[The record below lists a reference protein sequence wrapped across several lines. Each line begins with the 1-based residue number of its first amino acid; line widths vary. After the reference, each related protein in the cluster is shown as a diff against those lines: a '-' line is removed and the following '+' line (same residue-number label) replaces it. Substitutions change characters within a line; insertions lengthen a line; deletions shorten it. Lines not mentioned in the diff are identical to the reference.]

1 MNMKRLATTM
11 QVGLVFGAMIASSF
25 AAEPQFQ
32 TRAIWV
38 DPPSFASAK
47 ATDEMVARCQQAGL
61 NLILPNVMCY
71 QTISF
76 QSAHF
81 RGRITA
87 DDKFDPLAYLIQKC
101 RAAGIKIQPWCCVYY
116 EGLRDKSSKPIN
128 ESWTVRSLLGNP
140 FDKNFISP
148 CNPEVNPY
156 LLSVMKDLLAY
167 DIDGIHLDYIRYPG
181 GAFDYSDAARRA
193 FQTAKGFDP
202 QDFLDHPERIVPPD
216 SETLPVRVLL
226 PKSHLEKIW
235 ELTATERT
243 LDQAGLG
250 YAFVSE
256 SPEHI
261 ARLRAPGLLI
271 VNSYYDVPTN
281 MVVALEQYVAR
292 GGNILW
298 TDVPA
303 RSLATSSSL
312 QKLTG
317 IHSARW
323 IGARRLALE
332 ATGNHPLGL
341 LLSQKPFRTDS
352 VYEAKPQGAR
362 VVARFQSGEPAV
374 LLNETG
380 KGRVIVLTFHLMKST
395 SPEVAALAKQIVC
408 WCRLEAGV
416 SAPDPLAAKRAEWS
430 AWRGDRVTQLVRA
443 LSSAA
448 KQKNSALVISS
459 SGGPAP
465 FEFFACYRDA
475 HRWLAEGINDEVFPM
490 NYTPDPVVLGEMLT
504 LQTAFAPAGTF
515 KHIFPGLQIYA
526 TQTVNGRKINGPADA
541 SIVEKQLRVVQ
552 EHGYQGFCLF
562 AYNTLCDD
570 IIAVV
575 RKFSEQTK

>member
-1 MNMKRLATTM
+1 MNMKRLATPI
-11 QVGLVFGAMIASSF
+11 QLGLVLGVMIAFSC

-47 ATDEMVARCQQAGL
+47 ATDAMVARCQKAGL
-61 NLILPNVMCY
+61 NLILANVMCY

-76 QSAHF
+76 KSAHF
-81 RGRITA
+81 RGKVA
-87 DDKFDPLAYLIQKC
+87 ANDKFDPLAYLIQKC
-101 RAAGIKIQPWCCVYY
+101 RAANIKIQPWCCVYY
-116 EGLRDKSSKPIN
+116 EGLRDKSSQPLN
-128 ESWTVRSLLGNP
+128 ESWTVRSLVGKP

-148 CNPEVNPY
+148 ANPEVNPY

-181 GAFDYSDAARRA
+181 GAFDYSAAARKA
-193 FQTAKGFDP
+193 FMAAKGFDP

-216 SETLPVRVLL
+216 SETFPVRVLL
-226 PKSHLEKIW
+226 PKSHLEKVW

-303 RSLATSSSL
+303 KTLATSSSL

-317 IHSARW
+317 IQSARW
-323 IGARRLALE
+323 IGARRVGLE

-341 LLSQKPFRTDS
+341 LLSQKPFWTDS
-352 VYEAKPQGAR
+352 VYDAKPQGAR
-362 VVARFQSGEPAV
+362 VVAKLQSGEPAV

-380 KGRVIVLTFHLMKST
+380 KGRVIVLAFHLMKST
-395 SPEVAALAKQIVC
+395 SPQVAALAKQIVG
-408 WCRLEAGV
+408 WCKAEAGI
-416 SAPDPLAAKRAEWS
+416 SAPDPLAAKRAEWV
-430 AWRGDRVTQLVRA
+430 AWRGDRVSALVRD
-443 LSSAA
+443 LSIAA
-448 KQKNSALVISS
+448 KQKNPKLVISS
-459 SGGPAP
+459 SGGTSP
-465 FEFFACYRDA
+465 FELYACYREA
-475 HRWLAEGINDEVFPM
+475 RRWLAEGINDEVFPM
-490 NYTPDPVVLGEMLT
+490 NYTADPVVLAEMLD
-504 LQTAFAPAGTF
+504 LQTASAPAGTF
-515 KHIFPGLQIYA
+515 NSIFPGLQIYA
-526 TQTVNGRKINGPADA
+526 RQTVNGKVVSGPAEA
-541 SIVEKQLRVVQ
+541 SIVDQQLRVVQ

-562 AYNTLCDD
+562 AYNTLSDD